1 MPVWKTFY
9 LGKWKKKEKNRKEIG
24 FTIKL

>member
-1 MPVWKTFY
+1 MPVWRTFY
-9 LGKWKKKEKNRKEIG
+9 LGKWKKKKKKRKEIG